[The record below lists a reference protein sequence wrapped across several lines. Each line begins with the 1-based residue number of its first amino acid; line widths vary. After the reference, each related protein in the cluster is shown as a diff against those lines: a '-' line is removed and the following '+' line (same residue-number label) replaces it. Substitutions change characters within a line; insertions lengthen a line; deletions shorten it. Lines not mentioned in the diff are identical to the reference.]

1 MKKTRDEYVK
11 SLKDQLDRWNSDVS
25 KWESQAKVAQA
36 DMKKRYEPQ
45 LAALREQREKAAY
58 QMKLL
63 EGASATAWS
72 EFTKGA
78 DEALDRMREAVTKA
92 RSHFD
97 KK

>member
-1 MKKTRDEYVK
+1 MKKTRDDYVK
-11 SLKDQLDRWNSDVS
+11 SLKDQLDRWNADMS
-25 KWESQAKVAQA
+25 KWESQAKSAQG
-36 DMKKRYEPQ
+36 DMKKRYAHQ
-45 LAALREQREKAAY
+45 LDTLREQREKAAY
-58 QMKLL
+58 QMRLL

-78 DEALDRMREAVTKA
+78 DEAWDRMREGVAKA

>member
-11 SLKDQLDRWNSDVS
+11 NLKDQLDRWNADMS
-25 KWESQAKVAQA
+25 KWETQAKGAQ
-36 DMKKRYEPQ
+36 DDLKKRYATQ
-45 LAALREQREKAAY
+45 LDTLREQREKAAY
-58 QMKLL
+58 QLRLL

>member
-11 SLKDQLDRWNSDVS
+11 SLKDQLDRWNADMS
-25 KWESQAKVAQA
+25 KWETQAKGAQD
-36 DMKKRYEPQ
+36 DMKKRYATQ
-45 LAALREQREKAAY
+45 LDTLREQREKAAY
-58 QMKLL
+58 QLRLL